1 MASARPDATRDAAV
15 RKGPAGVRPCC
26 DAHAATASG
35 AIALSHRNRSAI
47 VDAHSSLPSDQR
59 RRRDGCGSASWVVIR
74 ATSGA
79 DGFSTALRQTRHTAR
94 AMARQRG
101 CKNGS
106 PLALHPLST
115 SETSSTGSVP
125 QSGASPRSTGALA
138 IAPVRHDDLALRYL
152 SRRDRRL
159 LLAGVAP
166 FCPVRSSASGFVSVC
181 DRLAPGRVVVAC
193 LWRATSPVSASL
205 PKAGSDDGEDA
216 VVVAAAAVVD
226 RGAIKDTIDG
236 GHDRIRETVFVL
248 SLLRA
253 LFFFW
258 CLCFGPFLFFFL
270 RAAAS
275 ALGLSLSWQ
284 ARVPFFWGERRAQTA
299 CPLLF
304 SPQHPHVARR
314 QVVCAHRT
322 AEKSLPRQDKLQERE
337 KERGTTAFLTRIQCT
352 ASCVRFILAK
362 GKQRKCVG
370 RRSSFFFVG
379 SDRLWARK
387 GDV

>member
-181 DRLAPGRVVVAC
+181 DRLAPGRVVVVAC

-253 LFFFW
+253 LFFSGAFV
-258 CLCFGPFLFFFL
+258 LALFCFFFCVPLRLHWAFPSLGRRESLFFGVKGEHRPPALSFFL
-270 RAAAS
+270 PNIRMLHGDRWCAHT
-275 ALGLSLSWQ
+275 
-284 ARVPFFWGERRAQTA
+284 ARQKSHCLDKINCKSGRKKE
-299 CPLLF
+299 
-304 SPQHPHVARR
+304 ARR
-314 QVVCAHRT
+314 
-322 AEKSLPRQDKLQERE
+322 
-337 KERGTTAFLTRIQCT
+337 
-352 ASCVRFILAK
+352 RF
-362 GKQRKCVG
+362 
-370 RRSSFFFVG
+370 
-379 SDRLWARK
+379 
-387 GDV
+387 